1 MTPTHYTFIDT
12 IGFRINCSSDIQQ
25 RDTLHNL
32 LTYLKEEFY
41 IYIDAVAY
49 NVGFDTRIEHKIY
62 CNNTTVLSFTTG
74 YSNNNYY
81 INIRFAGLKSYHVL
95 IDSISY
101 FYLHVIVSYLN
112 FYQIGFKLSELDVAI
127 DVHYFPF
134 ENLLAICTTKTS
146 RTMYHALDEVQRYNG
161 ETAYIE
167 KFVSLDTIDTALKR
181 AYLYDKTK
189 KEAATRNNNMDI
201 PVVRFEVKLQSSY
214 FNKYGFDLN
223 KLNETLNMYHL
234 LYFYDRDNKYAL
246 IDRYNSYSVVRK
258 REIDRMGLEQ
268 VRLHFNMGYIRDFIN
283 TLLVMKSY
291 DFL

>member
-1 MTPTHYTFIDT
+1 MAPTHYTFIDT

-25 RDTLHNL
+25 RDRLHNL

-49 NVGFDTRIEHKIY
+49 SVGFDTRIEHKIY

-95 IDSISY
+95 IDNVSNY
-101 FYLHVIVSYLN
+101 YLHVIVSYLN
-112 FYQIGFKLSELDVAI
+112 YYQIGFKLSELDVAI

-146 RTMYHALDEVQRYNG
+146 RSIYHELDEVQRYNG
-161 ETAYIE
+161 ETTYIE
-167 KFVSLDTIDTALKR
+167 KFTSADTIDTALKR

-234 LYFYDRDNKYAL
+234 LYFHDRDNKYAL

-258 REIDRMGLEQ
+258 REINRMGLEQ
-268 VRLHFNMGYIRDFIN
+268 VRLHFNTSYIRDFIN